1 MDPSG
6 RSRGV
11 AVEAPGCWRDRGGLG
26 RDIVAAAI
34 AGDHET
40 AALVRDPARAE
51 LPEVVEIVQGDVLD
65 PGSLAGVV
73 QDRDAVIC
81 ALGTPSPRR
90 PSSLLE
96 DGTRNLVGTMSA
108 VGVRRLACVTLL
120 GAGSS
125 RANTSLFYR
134 AVILRALAPMVPDKE
149 RQERVVRES
158 DLEWVLVRSGRFVA
172 GRPRGDLRVIR
183 EGEQGRLGRVV
194 RADLA
199 RFLVHCATSGK
210 YVREAVA
217 VGS

>member
-1 MDPSG
+1 VA
-6 RSRGV
+6 RSAERSV
-11 AVEAPGCWRDRGGLG
+11 SVELEERWLRLLVVGATGGLG
-26 RDIVAAAI
+26 RDIVAAAL
-34 AGDHET
+34 AGGHET
-40 AALVRDPARAE
+40 AALARDPARAE

-65 PGSLAGVV
+65 PGSLAGMVR
-73 QDRDAVIC
+73 DRDAVIC

-96 DGTRNLVGTMSA
+96 
-108 VGVRRLACVTLL
+108 
-120 GAGSS
+120 
-125 RANTSLFYR
+125 
-134 AVILRALAPMVPDKE
+134 E
-149 RQERVVRES
+149 RP
-158 DLEWVLVRSGRFVA
+158 GRFVA
-172 GRPRGDLRVIR
+172 GRPRGHLRVIR